1 MPYRF
6 DGSSGQAEPRPF
18 QPQKKLEG
26 QRNPTGTERPQTA
39 VAYPGMNSDHR
50 EEVLYGV
57 DIQKTHQ
64 YGGKRTFSGDLE
76 FVSPTGE
83 SFVLDADTQS
93 KHLLLLGGIGTG
105 KTNVFKQIIAQK
117 LHDGL
122 SDEDVMLIFDAKGD
136 FYEDFFDRT
145 NPRHALIG
153 NAERFH
159 WVTHHWNLFAEL
171 DDYDLLGDPARRA
184 KQEMEAKEIARQ
196 LFRDRKSE
204 SQPFFPLAAADLLGK
219 VICDFLRDVSRKGKH
234 SHLCNAELIRYLSRA
249 GVEQYRELTSA
260 ERNPDF
266 TNARMYFDTGEEKT
280 PKLTTQGLGV
290 FGYISSVVNDLF
302 VGVFGDGTAGDP
314 FSLRSAVR
322 ERGGRVVFVEYDLQA
337 GEVLGPIYRL
347 LFDMALKEALGQREG
362 RRGNVYLVVDEFKLL
377 PNLQHIDD
385 ALNFGRSL
393 GVKVFAGIQNV
404 SQIYDIYGED
414 RGRSMLAG
422 FMNTFCFYT
431 PDYET
436 RAFISERYG
445 KNYRNIRLQSGVDPV
460 YVQREGNNVEDWHLL
475 NLGLGDAVVRLR
487 SGAPFRFHFSSFDVP
502 AAGAR

>member
-57 DIQKTHQ
+57 DIQKTHPS
-64 YGGKRTFSGDLE
+64 GGKRTFSGDLE

-184 KQEMEAKEIARQ
+184 KQE
-196 LFRDRKSE
+196 
-204 SQPFFPLAAADLLGK
+204 
-219 VICDFLRDVSRKGKH
+219 
-234 SHLCNAELIRYLSRA
+234 IR
-249 GVEQYRELTSA
+249 
-260 ERNPDF
+260 
-266 TNARMYFDTGEEKT
+266 
-280 PKLTTQGLGV
+280 
-290 FGYISSVVNDLF
+290 
-302 VGVFGDGTAGDP
+302 
-314 FSLRSAVR
+314 
-322 ERGGRVVFVEYDLQA
+322 
-337 GEVLGPIYRL
+337 
-347 LFDMALKEALGQREG
+347 
-362 RRGNVYLVVDEFKLL
+362 
-377 PNLQHIDD
+377 
-385 ALNFGRSL
+385 
-393 GVKVFAGIQNV
+393 
-404 SQIYDIYGED
+404 
-414 RGRSMLAG
+414 
-422 FMNTFCFYT
+422 
-431 PDYET
+431 
-436 RAFISERYG
+436 
-445 KNYRNIRLQSGVDPV
+445 
-460 YVQREGNNVEDWHLL
+460 
-475 NLGLGDAVVRLR
+475 
-487 SGAPFRFHFSSFDVP
+487 
-502 AAGAR
+502 